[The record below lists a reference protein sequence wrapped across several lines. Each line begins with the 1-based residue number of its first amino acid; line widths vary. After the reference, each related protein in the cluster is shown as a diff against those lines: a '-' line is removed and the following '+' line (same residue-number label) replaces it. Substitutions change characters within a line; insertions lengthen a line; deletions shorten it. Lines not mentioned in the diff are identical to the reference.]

1 MEIGTKVKKLRELK
15 NFTQECMAKHLDM
28 TVSGFGK
35 IERNESE
42 VSYQKLEKIAT
53 ILGLQVEDLVSFNEK
68 LVFNIMHNQTGIT
81 NGYVVNNGMIE
92 KEKLYEQIISNQ
104 KEEIATLR
112 TIIEK
117 LQEKHI

>member
-1 MEIGTKVKKLRELK
+1 MEIGTKVKTLRELK
-15 NFTQECMAKHLDM
+15 NFTQEYMAKHLEM

-42 VSYQKLEKIAT
+42 VSYQKLEKIAE
-53 ILGLQVEDLVSFNEK
+53 ILGIQVEDLVSFNEK
-68 LVFNIMHNQTGIT
+68 LVFNIMHNKTG
-81 NGYVVNNGMIE
+81 NGYVVNNGALE
-92 KEKLYEQIISNQ
+92 KEKLYEQIIVNQ

-117 LQEKHI
+117 LQGK

>member
-1 MEIGTKVKKLRELK
+1 MQIGTKVKKLRELK
-15 NFTQECMAKHLDM
+15 NFTQEHMAKHLDM

-53 ILGLQVEDLVSFNEK
+53 ILGIEVEDIVSFNEK
-68 LVFNIMHNQTGIT
+68 LVFNVMHNTTGT
-81 NGYVVNNGMIE
+81 LQNGYISNNGVSD
-92 KEKLYEQIISNQ
+92 KERELYEQIIDTQ

-112 TIIEK
+112 NIIEK
-117 LQEKHI
+117 LQEK

>member
-15 NFTQECMAKHLDM
+15 NFTQEYMAKHLEM

-42 VSYQKLEKIAT
+42 VSYQKLEKIAE
-53 ILGLQVEDLVSFNEK
+53 ILGIQVEDLVSFNEK
-68 LVFNIMHNQTGIT
+68 LVFNIMHNTTGT
-81 NGYVVNNGMIE
+81 LQSGYISNNGALE
-92 KEKLYEQIISNQ
+92 KEKLYEQIIVNQ

-117 LQEKHI
+117 LQGK